1 MLFPPPEKGIL
12 YKLWIRCTAQ
22 NTAQNTRQ
30 MVKQIQP
37 DCWKK
42 TQSSLDTEIKRQH
55 VEHTCNYPF
64 SKPPWDQTPV
74 AKKKTSIPTYCNVFC
89 SWHAHQ
95 AFCIVLETNC
105 HSSLVLAA
113 QGKYETWPCDVTDGV
128 WGRPNW
134 VKCFVTMYNM
144 SARILLTHGLSHQI
158 HLRILEKVNQMSVV
172 KHTARPG
179 EQQWTGNQ
187 NHQREVSG
195 QALDQLYT
203 NHLEIC

>member
-1 MLFPPPEKGIL
+1 MLSIPATIHSANLHE
-12 YKLWIRCTAQ
+12 T
-22 NTAQNTRQ
+22 
-30 MVKQIQP
+30 
-37 DCWKK
+37 
-42 TQSSLDTEIKRQH
+42 
-55 VEHTCNYPF
+55 
-64 SKPPWDQTPV
+64 KPPLWKRKLLFLLTVMFSAAGMLIKLFVLYSKQTAIRVLCWPHKENTKPGPATSRMEFGEDQIESN
-74 AKKKTSIPTYCNVFC
+74 A
-89 SWHAHQ
+89 
-95 AFCIVLETNC
+95 L
-105 HSSLVLAA
+105 
-113 QGKYETWPCDVTDGV
+113 
-128 WGRPNW
+128 
-134 VKCFVTMYNM
+134 YNM